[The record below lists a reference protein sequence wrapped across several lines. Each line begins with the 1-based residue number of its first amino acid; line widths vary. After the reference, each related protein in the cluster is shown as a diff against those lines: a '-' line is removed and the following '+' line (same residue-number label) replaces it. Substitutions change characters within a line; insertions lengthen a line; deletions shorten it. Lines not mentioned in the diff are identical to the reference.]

1 MWGCAR
7 PQYNGLMLL
16 VLSSSGAIVLWC
28 NLQLQLRCSER
39 SLAVQIQWWT
49 HCGLE
54 WDDAW
59 SRIISGLFTTL
70 SLECWW
76 HGLDLKFNDRAQHHS
91 LWHCCRHWRRSYSSS
106 AFAQSIRG
114 FYTDCWID
122 NCINKKATPA
132 KLNKQTLSSLREAN
146 QTTLRICRSKCK
158 VFEKHIHSIT

>member
-1 MWGCAR
+1 MSESAR
-7 PQYNGLMLL
+7 LQYNGLMVL

-39 SLAVQIQWWT
+39 SLAVQIQWWR

-59 SRIISGLFTTL
+59 SRIISDLFMTT
-70 SLECWW
+70 SIECGW

-91 LWHCCRHWRRSYSSS
+91 LWHCCRHWKRSYSSS
-106 AFAQSIRG
+106 AFAQNFRG

-122 NCINKKATPA
+122 NSINRKTTPA
-132 KLNKQTLSSLREAN
+132 KLNKQTLLSLREAN

>member
-1 MWGCAR
+1 
-7 PQYNGLMLL
+7 MLL

-28 NLQLQLRCSER
+28 FSYISSYSDVPVHDHCCFITQCSER
-39 SLAVQIQWWT
+39 SLAVQIQWWR

-59 SRIISGLFTTL
+59 SRIISDLFITL
-70 SLECWW
+70 SLECGWY
-76 HGLDLKFNDRAQHHS
+76 GLDLKFNDRAQHHS

-114 FYTDCWID
+114 FYIDCWID

-146 QTTLRICRSKCK
+146 QTTLRSVVPNAKTLKSTFIA
-158 VFEKHIHSIT
+158 

>member
-7 PQYNGLMLL
+7 LQYNGLMLL

-59 SRIISGLFTTL
+59 SRIISDLFITL
-70 SLECWW
+70 SLECGWY
-76 HGLDLKFNDRAQHHS
+76 GLDLKFNDRAQHHS

-114 FYTDCWID
+114 FYIDCWID
-122 NCINKKATPA
+122 NCINTKATPA